1 MKIKSSLISK
11 GNFLRPVYVAVTRNN
26 KNGSVDREGRGHA
39 RGKTPRAREENVYKS
54 GVLAAWENNRHF
66 ATPQVFSRR
75 MKSEKWVQ
83 KFHTDDVSLARSG
96 QCPWL
101 VRNLIHPI
109 RSTTQNY
116 PDLGSD
122 ASSIWN
128 FGVPFSDVISR
139 GNRRWRHKTSAVFS
153 GYGSWKFSLF
163 IILCAHRNYNINII
177 IFVIFTRRCQAKGF

>member
-1 MKIKSSLISK
+1 MKIKSSLIAK
-11 GNFLRPVYVAVTRNN
+11 GNFLRPMYVAGARNN
-26 KNGSVDREGRGHA
+26 KNNSVDREGRSHA
-39 RGKTPRAREENVYKS
+39 RGKRPRAREENVYKS

-75 MKSEKWVQ
+75 MKSEKWAP
-83 KFHTDDVSLARSG
+83 KFHTDGGSLARSG

-122 ASSIWN
+122 ASSVWN
-128 FGVPFSDVISR
+128 FCTRSSDVISR
-139 GNRRWRHKTSAVFS
+139 GNQWLRRKTSAVFS
-153 GYGSWKFSLF
+153 GYGSWIFSLF
-163 IILCAHRNYNINII
+163 IILCAHRNYNIIII
-177 IFVIFTRRCQAKGF
+177 IFVIFTQRCQAKGF

>member
-1 MKIKSSLISK
+1 MKIKSSLITK
-11 GNFLRPVYVAVTRNN
+11 GNFLRPMYVAGARNN

-39 RGKTPRAREENVYKS
+39 RAREEKVYKS

-66 ATPQVFSRR
+66 STPRVVSCR
-75 MKSEKWVQ
+75 MQFEKWPQ

-116 PDLGSD
+116 TDLDSD
-122 ASSIWN
+122 ASSVWN
-128 FGVPFSDVISR
+128 FCARSSDVISR
-139 GNRRWRHKTSAVFS
+139 GNQWLRRKTSAVFS
-153 GYGSWKFSLF
+153 GYGSWIFSLF
-163 IILCAHRNYNINII
+163 IILCAHRNYNIIII
-177 IFVIFTRRCQAKGF
+177 IFVIFTQRCQAKGF

>member
-1 MKIKSSLISK
+1 MKIKSSLITK
-11 GNFLRPVYVAVTRNN
+11 GNFLRPMYVAGAWNN
-26 KNGSVDREGRGHA
+26 KTGSVGREGRSHA
-39 RGKTPRAREENVYKS
+39 RGKRPRAREENVYKS

-66 ATPQVFSRR
+66 ATPSVFSRR
-75 MKSEKWVQ
+75 MKSEKWAQ

-122 ASSIWN
+122 ASSVWN
-128 FGVPFSDVISR
+128 FCARSSDVISR
-139 GNRRWRHKTSAVFS
+139 GNQWLRRKTSAVFS
-153 GYGSWKFSLF
+153 GYGSWIFSLF
-163 IILCAHRNYNINII
+163 IILCAHRNYNIIII
-177 IFVIFTRRCQAKGF
+177 IFVIFTQRCQAKGF